1 MKNRTFNG
9 KDIGDS
15 AVRFFEELAKLES
28 GGNYE
33 LEDQKSYIGKY
44 QIGTDI
50 LMDMG
55 WLPKGSK
62 WSNAR
67 FIGEAV
73 SKWKL
78 TDKRSFLRNH
88 SAQDE
93 VIMRSLVL
101 RWKTLKKYKEKICKV
116 ISVPNDAIYINP
128 GKHRVSEEKVKK
140 ILKKKRAQNYKAEDL
155 RGKKFILTSSGM
167 LAASHLCGQGA
178 ISNALGNNF
187 KGVYGIPV
195 DGNAMPSLL
204 YHENLSGYDLS
215 VIIGYKDNCEI
226 DNKVVLKNDSNDD
239 NKNINKQSKTLEK
252 SNVKGEAVED
262 KEGVY
267 IFNGQKFQEVW
278 DNEEYK
284 KDRAENKKAPDIV
297 FVNSN
302 EVVLKRL
309 QAKFQD
315 ESMYN
320 KDYVKYIETTTAKKV
335 LDENKEDINVI
346 LKIYDEAT
354 KNNENIGNVIRQHG
368 FDLLRGRD
376 GINEVL
382 KIQDIIYY
390 IFSYPIPNKS
400 KIESLEYVLSQYSVK
415 YVLFPDQKPLRENSE
430 NKELSLEKIKNIVN
444 EVNTGNENV
453 SERKVEKN
461 NLPEKYNKYM
471 EGIKDIDEI
480 VIRVTKKPSSEFPKT
495 KCENLIKDLGESDEH
510 GKSYSTD
517 ENGVRHF
524 PLARRLIDNII
535 IEFLKVQTGFKE
547 EKEIKYFD
555 NHKYKDSNIVRNYLL
570 WYVEKQN
577 GIDLPSKNEN
587 GLYNRLEKLGKE
599 MRVTTILND
608 WISSKS
614 AIKVKNIRKI
624 SNLIDEVYSEY
635 RDNNDFEKDKS
646 IIHNLFK
653 DSKELRD
660 YAANIDSMDLYS
672 FYRKFY
678 DLKNIVKPNQEMFV
692 NDNCMLKCTLG
703 QDISRLIIAEDSVTL
718 KGGKQANINDKKIMP
733 FKMCKAIGIC
743 KPELL
748 ATWEKNTDVKVRNH
762 PALLDISTI
771 QCKHG
776 GTVSIDDAGQKEMG
790 TAVTENKKNEEAQR
804 DADCEYKLLID
815 ICRDVNNNFMQT
827 ELKKS
832 SQKYA
837 KWKKY
842 KQETEKRTVEYL
854 KNDVKE
860 VLGLGK
866 ADEKKKKEYEK
877 FVKDNKKKMEIAKT
891 EASETREK
899 ELKNKIMSTF
909 VEVNKRVKQLS
920 GPKLDTKGVI
930 RKSGISLCDYE
941 RKNFYSAKI
950 LPAIVYGYLMKAG
963 NLNMNSQER
972 QTIENELN
980 KDVIGIG
987 TVNIDLT
994 GYGIDSKFKKSKDS
1008 QKMKIPSSEIMTW
1021 VGIGESLYATVKNIP
1036 TEWDIQN
1043 KIREQGKSVGR
1054 CPFSQMEWNQ
1064 NHKEN
1069 RYLTDAAPLTKKIEK
1084 DKSNKTSSNK
1094 AANKTVSDNKNEI
1107 VKNSVENSTESFCK
1121 GDNCPHVGVQG
1132 YYTLYVERFGEYYNT
1147 DSKNWSKENAKK
1159 NSTISYFSILDP
1171 SGKKVEGYDG
1181 YIIEPGGPDEIA
1193 SNKNRRIVQG
1203 THQLAWH
1210 DKSPTKYS
1218 ERYMTMI
1225 VYSKNISMN
1234 RGILIHY
1241 GLDRSWSIGCLLP
1254 STKEKIVKH
1263 HSRGN
1268 IYFAEDSKKF
1278 FDKIMNFVYK
1288 VEKINKTSNT
1298 AQNIHK
1304 DKEGEV
1310 KALELHNKNN
1320 HKRREIK
1327 NVKLVIKNNI
1337 IKTIQRYKR

>member
-1 MKNRTFNG
+1 MEVTIEQLKKMFPGGKEKLFVSTIDEINKCFKKFNLDSCLAYSHFFAHFRQETDYVSFEESLNYSQEQLISTFSKFRNNRELAVKYGRSHG
-9 KDIGDS
+9 KKANQEMIGNIAYGDRKELGNRGINS
-15 AVRFFEELAKLES
+15 GDGYKYRGRGLIQVTGRSNYMQATQIYNKVFEENIDFVSNPDLILQPKYAVRASFADLLNKKCETYVNIIEESKNGIEKYRKAFDLIMDKI
-28 GGNYE
+28 NKHT
-33 LEDQKSYIGKY
+33 KSREK
-44 QIGTDI
+44 
-50 LMDMG
+50 
-55 WLPKGSK
+55 
-62 WSNAR
+62 
-67 FIGEAV
+67 
-73 SKWKL
+73 
-78 TDKRSFLRNH
+78 
-88 SAQDE
+88 
-93 VIMRSLVL
+93 
-101 RWKTLKKYKEKICKV
+101 RWKYFKENFMTIFQC
-116 ISVPNDAIYINP
+116 SV
-128 GKHRVSEEKVKK
+128 
-140 ILKKKRAQNYKAEDL
+140 
-155 RGKKFILTSSGM
+155 
-167 LAASHLCGQGA
+167 
-178 ISNALGNNF
+178 
-187 KGVYGIPV
+187 
-195 DGNAMPSLL
+195 
-204 YHENLSGYDLS
+204 
-215 VIIGYKDNCEI
+215 KD
-226 DNKVVLKNDSNDD
+226 KVVLKNDSNDD

-400 KIESLEYVLSQYSVK
+400 KIESLEYVLSQYSAK
-415 YVLFPDQKPLRENSE
+415 YVLFPDRKPLRENSE

-480 VIRVTKKPSSEFPKT
+480 VIRVTKKPSSEFSKM
-495 KCENLIKDLGESDEH
+495 KCENLIRELGESDEH
-510 GKSYSTD
+510 RKSYLTD

-535 IEFLKVQTGFKE
+535 IEFLKIQTGFKE

-608 WISSKS
+608 WINSKS
-614 AIKVKNIRKI
+614 AIKVRNIRKI

-748 ATWEKNTDVKVRNH
+748 AMWEKNTDVKVRNH

-771 QCKHG
+771 QCKYG

-790 TAVTENKKNEEAQR
+790 TAVTENKKTEEAQR

-815 ICRDVNNNFMQT
+815 ICRDINNNFMQT

-837 KWKKY
+837 KWRKY
-842 KQETEKRTVEYL
+842 KQETEKRAVEYL

-860 VLGLGK
+860 VLGMGK

-909 VEVNKRVKQLS
+909 LEANKRVKQLS

-963 NLNMNSQER
+963 NLNMDSQER

-980 KDVIGIG
+980 KDAVGIG

-1054 CPFSQMEWNQ
+1054 CPFNQMEWNQ

-1069 RYLTDAAPLTKKIEK
+1069 KPLKDVPPLPETVTEK
-1084 DKSNKTSSNK
+1084 DKSDKISSNK
-1094 AANKTVSDNKNEI
+1094 ETGKIVPDKKNETG
-1107 VKNSVENSTESFCK
+1107 KSSSKDSAESFCK
-1121 GDNCPHVGVQG
+1121 GDNCPHVGV
-1132 YYTLYVERFGEYYNT
+1132 E
-1147 DSKNWSKENAKK
+1147 KK
-1159 NSTISYFSILDP
+1159 APWIKIAQEQCEKYK
-1171 SGKKVEGYDG
+1171 GKKEGN
-1181 YIIEPGGPDEIA
+1181 EP
-1193 SNKNRRIVQG
+1193 
-1203 THQLAWH
+1203 L
-1210 DKSPTKYS
+1210 YS
-1218 ERYMTMI
+1218 
-1225 VYSKNISMN
+1225 
-1234 RGILIHY
+1234 
-1241 GLDRSWSIGCLLP
+1241 
-1254 STKEKIVKH
+1254 
-1263 HSRGN
+1263 
-1268 IYFAEDSKKF
+1268 
-1278 FDKIMNFVYK
+1278 
-1288 VEKINKTSNT
+1288 
-1298 AQNIHK
+1298 Q
-1304 DKEGEV
+1304 
-1310 KALELHNKNN
+1310 
-1320 HKRREIK
+1320 IK
-1327 NVKLVIKNNI
+1327 NVYFVIAKHEKKDPTKEAWCAAFISYCINKAGFKNSSYPSVAGYDWGVAPRKGLPRRGWFEGEKTKPFVGAIGVFKWHNGYSHVAILIGKTPKGAHVFLGGNQNNEINVTAYSEKRIDYYMKPKSYTISSEEWNLPI
-1337 IKTIQRYKR
+1337 ITKYKNSGSIG